1 MKLRILGNKIRFRLS
16 EPEVYA
22 FSEVQQ
28 VQAALNINPLE
39 KNNLRYSLNSDAAIS
54 NSNLEFA
61 SNELKI
67 NVPKDDVKSWAGS
80 DKVGLEYDILASS
93 GERFTILIEKDF
105 QCLTERGEDESKLFP
120 NPNEKHN

>member
-22 FSEVQQ
+22 FSEVHQ

-39 KNNLRYSLNSDAAIS
+39 KNNLRYSLNCDAAFT
-54 NSNLEFA
+54 NSNIEFNL
-61 SNELKI
+61 NELKI
-67 NVPKDDVKSWAGS
+67 NVPLNDVKSWAAS
-80 DKVGLEYDILASS
+80 DQVGLEYPVIVPS
-93 GERFTILIEKDF
+93 GEDFTILIEKDF